1 MFKNI
6 LVLVDGS
13 DHSLNAARVAS
24 SMADRYSSKLSL
36 LHVIG
41 KSFSKTTMPDL
52 EEEIAGLRA
61 DGAEIVNNALMAINK
76 TSEEVDAIL
85 SWGNP
90 LDIILEEV
98 KDKGYDLIVMG
109 SRGLGTL
116 RGLLMG
122 SVSERVS
129 KSVKCPVLIVKDLP
143 EVP

>member
-13 DHSLNAARVAS
+13 DFSLNAAKVGS
-24 SMADRYSSKLSL
+24 SMADKYSGKLTL
-36 LHVIG
+36 LHVVG

-52 EEEIAGLRA
+52 ELEIAGLRA
-61 DGAEIVNNALMAINK
+61 EGSGILTNALKAIGKSQN
-76 TSEEVDAIL
+76 EVELVL

-90 LDIILEEV
+90 LDVILEEV
-98 KDKGYDLIVMG
+98 EDKSYDLIVMG
-109 SRGLGTL
+109 SRGLGTI

-129 KSVKCPVLIVKDLP
+129 KSVKCPVLIVKELNDF
-143 EVP
+143 